1 MRKTVW
7 FYETVNRFTGQ
18 VNRFCSML
26 YVDEIR
32 DKKWVFS
39 VDCLGWIEDGK
50 IMAFFGEFAED

>member
-7 FYETVNRFTGQ
+7 FYETVNRFTGE
-18 VNRFCSML
+18 VKRFFSML

-32 DKKWVFS
+32 EKNWVYA
-39 VDCLGWIEDGK
+39 VDCLGWVEDGK